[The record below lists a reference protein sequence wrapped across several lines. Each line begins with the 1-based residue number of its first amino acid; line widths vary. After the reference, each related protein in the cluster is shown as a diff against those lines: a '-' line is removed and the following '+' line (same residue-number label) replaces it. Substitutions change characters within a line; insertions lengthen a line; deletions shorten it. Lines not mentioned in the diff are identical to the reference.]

1 MRTLIILITTLVIYL
16 IMSSRENNKEEIE
29 QDEFLKKLNIVIEKI
44 GILVYASGTGILAS
58 LLITRDTSKITT
70 WFALPVTLWILDS
83 MLSIIYDKEKES
95 EKNKMQ
101 RTTEVIPNNK
111 AKEILKS
118 KEWKKAMREEM
129 YKPKGGKNG
138 IRKGKY

>member
-1 MRTLIILITTLVIYL
+1 MRTLIFLTTTLVIYL
-16 IMSSRENNKEEIE
+16 IMSSRENKEEIE
-29 QDEFLKKLNIVIEKI
+29 EDEFLKKLNKVIEKI

-83 MLSIIYDKEKES
+83 MLSIIYDKEKEL
-95 EKNKMQ
+95 EKNKVQ
-101 RTTEVIPNNK
+101 STTEVIPNNK

-129 YKPKGGKNG
+129 YKPKGGTNG